1 MNESMKKL
9 WQSVRAGA
17 SDLAESAADTVSCLG
32 DKASALADITQL
44 NISLAEKKNKV
55 NRLLQEVGS
64 MVYATHTGSPTDSDA
79 LLAKLAEIDDAKRE
93 VQEVQDK
100 IDARRGIEKCVV
112 CGKNLLPGD
121 QFCRDCGAPR

>member
-9 WQSVRAGA
+9 WQSVCASA

-44 NISLAEKKNKV
+44 NLSLAEKKNKV
-55 NRLLQEVGS
+55 NRLLQEVGA

-79 LLAKLAEIDDAKRE
+79 LLAKLAEIDEAKRE

>member
-9 WQSVRAGA
+9 WQSVRASA

-44 NISLAEKKNKV
+44 NLSLAEKKNKV
-55 NRLLQEVGS
+55 NRLLQEVGA

-79 LLAKLAEIDDAKRE
+79 LLAKLSEIDEAKRE

-112 CGKNLLPGD
+112 CGKALLPGD